1 MRPKAKISQT
11 TIARDLGL
19 SQTLVSKVLNGQRER
34 IDAKTFER
42 IWAHAVKV
50 GYQGKGITRHA
61 PLTASGHRQ
70 IGIVLRAGLQP
81 FVQSNF
87 FSHVQAGLHRALQAR
102 GYSTVVLGT
111 EDALNTSDPLPS
123 ALVVLGAVKPSFLR
137 TLRQSTR
144 RIVAING
151 TYPGLCHS
159 VLPNEAQSLELLVG
173 HLASQGHRRFGWI
186 GGLPHYPSHA
196 VRLEAL
202 RTALAVRRLPVLN
215 DKACVITPDAADR
228 QEGREAVLELL
239 RRPGARPTAIICFNG
254 VMGRGATNALLQDG
268 WKIPREISVAAVD
281 ATRVSVEETPHIT
294 CASSEPEK
302 LGEAAARLLLE
313 STGREDEDYRD
324 LILSAQLRPGTTTG
338 PAPDI

>member
-1 MRPKAKISQT
+1 MRPKIKVSQT

-19 SQTLVSKVLNGQRER
+19 SQALVSKVLNGHRER
-34 IDAKTFER
+34 IDAKTFEL
-42 IWAHAVKV
+42 IWTHAVKV
-50 GYQGKGITRHA
+50 GYQGKGITKHA
-61 PLTASGHRQ
+61 SLTASGHRQ

-87 FSHVQAGLHRALQAR
+87 FSHVQAGLHLALQAR

-111 EDALNTSDPLPS
+111 EDALDSSHPLPS
-123 ALVVLGAVKPSFLR
+123 ALVVLGAVKASFLR

-159 VLPNEAQSLELLVG
+159 VLPNEAQSLELLVD

-202 RTALAVRRLPVLN
+202 RTALAVRGLPVPT
-215 DKACVITPDAADR
+215 DKACAISPDAADR
-228 QEGREAVLELL
+228 QEGRETVLELL
-239 RRPGARPTAIICFNG
+239 RRPGNRPTAIVCFNG

-268 WKIPREISVAAVD
+268 WDIPREISIAAVD
-281 ATRVSVEETPHIT
+281 ATRVCVEETPHIT
-294 CASSEPEK
+294 CASAEPEK
-302 LGEAAARLLLE
+302 LGAAAAGLLLS
-313 STGREDEDYRD
+313 STGNDDENFQS
-324 LILSAQLRPGTTTG
+324 LVLAAQLKVGATTG
-338 PAPDI
+338 PVQG